1 MNKQDCEDL
10 GYLLSEF
17 SPISWKLCEA
27 IFAMDDRIESEYY
40 AFQEVKGISDEII
53 ERAEELVIEYNGP
66 HWSMKNILPGH
77 KTYAE
82 CLSEA
87 RIEINGED

>member
-1 MNKQDCEDL
+1 MNKQDCEHL

-40 AFQEVKGISDEII
+40 AFQEVKGISDKINEL
-53 ERAEELVIEYNGP
+53 AEELVREYNGTG
-66 HWSMKNILPGH
+66 WSMTHTLPGH
-77 KTYAE
+77 KSYAE
-82 CLSEA
+82 CLHEA
-87 RIEINGED
+87 RMEINGED